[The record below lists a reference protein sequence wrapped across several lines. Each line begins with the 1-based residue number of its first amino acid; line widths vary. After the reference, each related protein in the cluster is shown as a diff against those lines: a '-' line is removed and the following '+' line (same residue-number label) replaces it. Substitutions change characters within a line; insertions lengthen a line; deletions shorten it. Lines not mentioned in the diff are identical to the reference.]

1 MIIMDGMMKMVKE
14 YIREN
19 GSISS
24 RTYEIL
30 RREWKTIAES
40 VSDAKEYVSKIRDL
54 QKKLKDADESEEKEY
69 TEKIRELS
77 AKFSDLK
84 EDIPEEK
91 MKDYE
96 DLEAE
101 LSELLGKVD
110 DSKKTT

>member
-1 MIIMDGMMKMVKE
+1 MDIMMNMVKE
-14 YIREN
+14 YICEN

-24 RTYEIL
+24 RTYDALKQALE
-30 RREWKTIAES
+30 TITES
-40 VSDAKEYVSKIRDL
+40 VSDAKECVSKIRDL
-54 QKKLKDADESEEKEY
+54 QKKLKNADETEEKEY

-77 AKFSDLK
+77 AKFADLK

-91 MKDYE
+91 MKEYE

-110 DSKKTT
+110 DSKKST

>member
-1 MIIMDGMMKMVKE
+1 MASNTLLSLTEK
-14 YIREN
+14 YIAEN
-19 GSISS
+19 GSITTE
-24 RTYEIL
+24 TYNQMKAIFS
-30 RREWKTIAES
+30 TVVES
-40 VSDAKEYVSKIRDL
+40 VSDAKECVNKIRDL
-54 QKKLKDADESEEKEY
+54 QKKMKDADKSEEEEY

-84 EDIPEEK
+84 EDIPEDKKKE
-91 MKDYE
+91 YE